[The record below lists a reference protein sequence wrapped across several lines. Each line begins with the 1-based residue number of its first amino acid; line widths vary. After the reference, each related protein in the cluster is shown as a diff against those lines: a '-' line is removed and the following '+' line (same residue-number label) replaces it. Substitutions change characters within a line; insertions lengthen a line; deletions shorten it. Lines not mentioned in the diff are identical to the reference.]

1 MMAELS
7 DLGLSSPSNA
17 ASDHGYGD
25 IAASLNAEELHAQLQ
40 RAREISTSGAPA
52 MKHPMLN
59 AILGLVAGAVSPTAG
74 QAFEAGTAARMA
86 PALAQHTAE
95 VEQANK
101 YLEQRK
107 QMASGVRMLLQ
118 ARPELFSDWSPDV
131 LGELADVGGPLTLP
145 RRDTAGDLTEVDKAR
160 LGILDKVIAT
170 STDKAVTAAA
180 LNEGLRITKAK
191 LPEVSWRQL
200 IDEGGR
206 VNEDWVR
213 SNVVNF
219 EDVLSDPF
227 YQRTHQFPWGAK
239 GIVWRDPDAP
249 KPSHEDLLMG
259 DALMEFNNIRKEAAD
274 RNVTLSDQQTLDK
287 MTDPNRILLTGG
299 KYREAFP
306 TLGVAEAAREYARLM
321 STVPPIL
328 QASRTG
334 MLKNGADANEIAR
347 QRAWEGVQSMQSQ
360 SDKEKLD
367 RFIDS
372 VQQEQNA
379 YMAQNP
385 KATPDQAAAYAENK
399 VYEDAKARGVLQTI
413 PSFILQKHN
422 PQAAAAVTTPSATS
436 QSQGAPTAAPAPAPA
451 APPAATPAPAPAA
464 APAPAPEAFAGPKH
478 ETQPTDLKI
487 PASIE
492 ADPMLKN
499 RFITNSVISRA
510 EKLWKEMKTKR
521 NLDAGAAGVI
531 VEPPTV
537 QDLEAAVNDIPGF
550 DLDDFAEVYPDGA
563 KRIKQ
568 KLTTLSRKTG
578 I

>member
-1 MMAELS
+1 MAELS

-17 ASDHGYGD
+17 ASGHGYGD
-25 IAASLNAEELHAQLQ
+25 IASSLNAEELHAQLQ
-40 RAREISTSGAPA
+40 RAREISTSGAPD

-59 AILGLVAGAVSPTAG
+59 AILGLVANAVSPIAG

-86 PALAQHTAE
+86 PALEAHAAE

-145 RRDTAGDLTEVDKAR
+145 RKDTAGDLTEVDKAR
-160 LGILDKVIAT
+160 LSMLDKVIAT

-219 EDVLSDPF
+219 EDVLADPY

-334 MLKNGADANEIAR
+334 MLKSGADANEIAR

-360 SDKEKLD
+360 ADKEKLD

-379 YMAQNP
+379 YMAQNS
-385 KATPDQAAAYAENK
+385 KATPEQAAAYAENK
-399 VYEDAKARGVLQTI
+399 VYEDAKTRGVLQTL

-422 PQAAAAVTTPSATS
+422 PQAAAAAVPSATP
-436 QSQGAPTAAPAPAPA
+436 QSQGAPTAAPAPAS
-451 APPAATPAPAPAA
+451 APVAPPAA
-464 APAPAPEAFAGPKH
+464 APAPAPAPEAFVGPKH

-492 ADPMLKN
+492 ADPMMKG
-499 RFITNSVISRA
+499 RYITNAVIIRT
-510 EKLWKEMKTKR
+510 EQLWKDMKTKR
-521 NLDAGAAGVI
+521 NRDAAAAGVA